1 VEGLLLAPQVQE
13 DVGRRAPPGRHR
25 RPAEPGGEGSH
36 GASRPG
42 WPMHSRLEAGE
53 VVIVH
58 PGNEI
63 EDDVRVRPENSGR

>member
-1 VEGLLLAPQVQE
+1 
-13 DVGRRAPPGRHR
+13 
-25 RPAEPGGEGSH
+25 
-36 GASRPG
+36 
-42 WPMHSRLEAGE
+42 MHSRLEAGE